1 MDISGSVRIMESVG
15 STPKTKVSLISMQ
28 VTDCKVMNSAKEL
41 ALHTIQSELIF
52 GGTNGITY
60 FNPAEITNSSKKT

>member
-1 MDISGSVRIMESVG
+1 
-15 STPKTKVSLISMQ
+15 MQ

-41 ALHTIQSELIF
+41 ALHTIKSELIF

-60 FNPAEITNSSKKT
+60 FNPAEITNSSKKPEIRITDFYIHDKMVKRKGWNQ